1 MNGVNMGIDLG
12 AVAELGTRVGTTN
25 ALGCGQGMSGMADD
39 PVFEFTIAIVVL
51 TTGLSGD

>member
-1 MNGVNMGIDLG
+1 MNGVSMGIDLG